1 MTRSELIVE
10 IAAANPSLRDR
21 DVTAIVTTVFS
32 AIASAI
38 ARGDR
43 VEFRGFGAFSVKH
56 HKARAGRNPQNGE
69 SVAVPE
75 KVTPFFRAGKDLR
88 LRFGCGQSGQG
99 AAATGW
105 QTSGRFVHQAVYLVR
120 RDSASRTR

>member
-10 IAAANPSLRDR
+10 IAAANQSLRDR

-43 VEFRGFGAFSVKH
+43 VELRGFGAFSVRH
-56 HKARAGRNPQNGE
+56 HKAHAGRNPRNGE
-69 SVAVPE
+69 AVAVPE
-75 KVTPFFRAGKDLR
+75 KATPFFRAGKDLR
-88 LRFGCGQSGQG
+88 LRVDVDKVVKERRKPVGRRAG
-99 AAATGW
+99 AASVKPSTW
-105 QTSGRFVHQAVYLVR
+105 SGEIRPA
-120 RDSASRTR
+120 

>member
-43 VEFRGFGAFSVKH
+43 VELRGFGAFSVKH

-75 KVTPFFRAGKDLR
+75 RATPFFRAGKDLR
-88 LRFGCGQSGQG
+88 LRVDVDKVVKERRQPVGKPAGASSIKPSTWSGEIQP
-99 AAATGW
+99 A
-105 QTSGRFVHQAVYLVR
+105 
-120 RDSASRTR
+120 